1 MSKEAFWEVVT
12 GAIVGWLLFVMV
24 LFVIVA
30 IESGMLGWN

>member
-1 MSKEAFWEVVT
+1 MSKEMLIEVIT